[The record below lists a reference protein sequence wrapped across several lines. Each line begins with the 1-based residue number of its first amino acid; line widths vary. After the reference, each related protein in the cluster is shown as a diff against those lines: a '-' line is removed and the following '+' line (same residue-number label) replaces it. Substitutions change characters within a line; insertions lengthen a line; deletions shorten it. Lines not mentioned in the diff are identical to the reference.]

1 MKVLLTTL
9 LILFTLLPTAP
20 AFAAT
25 QIIVVANVAQP
36 LFMEK
41 HEIRN
46 IFMGGPSRLLDPVV
60 LKPGEEARHV
70 FNTLVV
76 GLTEARI
83 QSYWA
88 QMRFSGRNRA
98 PVEVENTEQMLQYL
112 LEHQG
117 AVGYLPADTL
127 IPEQLTVLFTAG

>member
-1 MKVLLTTL
+1 MRGL
-9 LILFTLLPTAP
+9 LIPFFILCLIVP
-20 AFAAT
+20 ASYSCAANG
-25 QIIVVANVAQP
+25 IVVVANLQQP
-36 LFMEK
+36 QTMKK

-46 IFMGGPSRLLDPVV
+46 IFMGGQSNLLEPVV

-70 FNTLVV
+70 FNTFVV

-98 PVEVENTEQMLQYL
+98 PVEVNNAEQMLQYL
-112 LEHQG
+112 LENQG
-117 AVGYLPADTL
+117 AVGYLPADMS
-127 IPEQLTVLFTAG
+127 IPAQLTVVFTAG

>member
-1 MKVLLTTL
+1 MKAIIILLLTSCL
-9 LILFTLLPTAP
+9 LLVCAP
-20 AFAAT
+20 SWAAQ
-25 QIIVVANVAQP
+25 QIIVVGNLAEPQS
-36 LFMEK
+36 MEK

-46 IFMGGPSRLLDPVV
+46 IFMGGPGRLLEPVA